1 MSFIFVHH
9 RFANFMSF
17 FGLILHLQYMGSNVF
32 LFQVL
37 FGAVNLP
44 ANYVAFLSLNH
55 LGRQVSQTL
64 FMFLLGISIL
74 AITFVPEGEK
84 RAQVEIRK
92 CLTPGI

>member
-1 MSFIFVHH
+1 MLFIFVHH

-44 ANYVAFLSLNH
+44 ANCVAFWALNH

-64 FMFLLGISIL
+64 FLFLLGISIL
-74 AITFVPEGEK
+74 AITFVPQGEK
-84 RAQVEIRK
+84 RA
-92 CLTPGI
+92 

>member
-1 MSFIFVHH
+1 MSY
-9 RFANFMSF
+9 

-44 ANYVAFLSLNH
+44 ANYVAFLALNH

-64 FMFLLGISIL
+64 FMFLLGVSIL
-74 AITFVPEGEK
+74 AITFAPQGEK

-92 CLTPGI
+92 CLTSEI